1 MRECLQLPSR
11 LLCLFWF
18 TISGPNNLFHIRPVL
33 QDTPMPLKFLRCKHI
48 KSWEVW
54 IGIKQDANTNWI
66 LFFKTCG
73 GSKNLQRFVQE
84 FFHWFWQNAQLSH
97 NTWDVQKGIFCD
109 YSMKYT
115 ELISHL
121 ALYATL
127 SKSRGLDLIV
137 LLNDRIIMLLVP
149 LSLFLFFQFYIVD
162 AGKQPLW

>member
-1 MRECLQLPSR
+1 M
-11 LLCLFWF
+11 
-18 TISGPNNLFHIRPVL
+18 
-33 QDTPMPLKFLRCKHI
+33 
-48 KSWEVW
+48 
-54 IGIKQDANTNWI
+54 
-66 LFFKTCG
+66 
-73 GSKNLQRFVQE
+73 QE